1 MHIVMGHEVAD
12 QLRPNYTVLE
22 LETFSTGEQ
31 SVTAF
36 CVVNEVPVTELPSLE
51 RNKNTHAEFIKEY
64 KQGNF
69 NNCVVIAEG
78 LRGKFNGELDSFY
91 EIILDRINSTLK

>member
-1 MHIVMGHEVAD
+1 MHIVMGHEIAD
-12 QLRPNYTVLE
+12 QLRSNYTVLE
-22 LETFSTGEQ
+22 LETFSTGDQ

-36 CVVNEVPVTELPSLE
+36 CVVNEVPFAELPSLE
-51 RNKNTHAEFIKEY
+51 RNKKTHAEFIKEFNS
-64 KQGNF
+64 GNF

-91 EIILDRINSTLK
+91 EIILDRINNTLK